1 MYITSP
7 LTEQGDCMS
16 VPINQRVSNI
26 RSILNPAIVLAAMVS
41 LMLLAVE
48 AIQTS
53 RLSSTQEEMFPLP
66 ATQSLE
72 GGGSIVYGEPTAIP

>member
-7 LTEQGDCMS
+7 LTEQEDCMS
-16 VPINQRVSNI
+16 VSINQRVSNI
-26 RSILNPAIVLAAMVS
+26 RSILNPAIVLAVMVF

-48 AIQTS
+48 ATQTS

-72 GGGSIVYGEPTAIP
+72 GGGSIVYGEPTAMP